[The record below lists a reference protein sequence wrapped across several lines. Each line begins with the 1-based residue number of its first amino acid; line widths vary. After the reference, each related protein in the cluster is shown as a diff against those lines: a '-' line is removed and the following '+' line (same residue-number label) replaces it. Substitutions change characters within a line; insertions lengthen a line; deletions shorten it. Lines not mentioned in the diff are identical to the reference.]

1 MKNIIA
7 TLTAFLFLL
16 LTYSVNAQ
24 APNKL
29 SFQAVIRNSSNYLVI
44 SSPVGVR
51 ISLLQGSITGSALYV
66 ETHTA
71 ITNINGLITLEIGG
85 GKVVSGDMKN
95 FNWGLGESFL
105 KVESDPSG
113 GTNYSIAST
122 TQLLSVPYALFANSV
137 SGNATNVTGIVAGA
151 NGGTG
156 VANTGKTVTLGGNLT
171 TAGAFPTTLTSTNT
185 TSVTLPTTGTLS
197 TLAGLETLTNK
208 TLTSPILTAPALGTP
223 SAAVLTNA
231 TGLPLASGVIGALPV
246 ANGGTGAT
254 TNAVARTNLGAST
267 LGANL
272 FTLSNPSAE
281 TFPRFNADNTISVLS
296 ASDFRTAIGVG
307 SLNTP
312 KNLGVLFYNLQND
325 KYGELWKVNYDGTNQ
340 TKIVIKLLP
349 ANSEIANNSF
359 TISPDG
365 TKLFFLLYST
375 ITTIQSIYSCNIDGT
390 GLTKLVDNVDELY
403 QAR

>member
-281 TFPRFNADNTISVLS
+281 TFPRFNADNTVSVLS

-375 ITTIQSIYSCNIDGT
+375 ISTIQSIYSCNIDGT
-390 GLTKLVDNVDELY
+390 GLIKLVDNVDELY

>member
-1 MKNIIA
+1 MKNILA
-7 TLTAFLFLL
+7 ALTAFLFLL
-16 LTYSVNAQ
+16 LTYSVKAQ

-51 ISLLQGSITGSALYV
+51 ISLLQGSVTSSALYV
-66 ETHTA
+66 ETHAVT
-71 ITNINGLITLEIGG
+71 TNVNGLITLEIGG

-95 FNWGLGESFL
+95 INWGLGESFL

-113 GTNYSIAST
+113 GTNYSISST

-156 VANTGKTVTLGGNLT
+156 VANTGKTITLGGNLT

-185 TSVTLPTTGTLS
+185 SSVTLPTTGTLS
-197 TLAGLETLTNK
+197 TLAGSETLTNK
-208 TLTSPILTAPALGTP
+208 TLTSPILTTPALGTP

-231 TGLPLASGVIGALPV
+231 TGLPLASGVTGTLPV
-246 ANGGTGAT
+246 ANGGTGAA
-254 TNAVARTNLGAST
+254 TNTDARTNLGATT

-281 TFPRFNADNTISVLS
+281 TFPKFNANNTVSALS
-296 ASDFRTAIGVG
+296 ASDFRSAIGI
-307 SLNTP
+307 SSQSTP
-312 KNLGVLFYNLQND
+312 KNLGVLFYNMSND

-340 TKIVIKLLP
+340 SKIVIKLLP
-349 ANSEIANNSF
+349 SNSEIDGHSF
-359 TISPDG
+359 RISPDG

-375 ITTIQSIYSCNIDGT
+375 ISNIQSLYSCNIDGT
-390 GLTKLVDNVDELY
+390 GLTKLFDNVDELH

>member
-1 MKNIIA
+1 MKNIFAI
-7 TLTAFLFLL
+7 LTAFLFLL
-16 LTYSVNAQ
+16 LTDSVNAQ

-51 ISLLQGSITGSALYV
+51 ISLLQGSITSTALYV

-71 ITNINGLITLEIGG
+71 TTSVNGLITLEIGG

-95 FNWGLGESFL
+95 INWGLGESFL
-105 KVESDPSG
+105 KVETDPSG
-113 GTNYSIAST
+113 GSNYSITST

-137 SGNATNVTGIVAGA
+137 SGNAANVTGIVAGA

-156 VANTGKTVTLGGNLT
+156 VVNTGKTITLGGSLT
-171 TAGAFPTTLTSTNT
+171 TAGAFPTTFTSTNT
-185 TSVTLPTTGTLS
+185 TSITLPTTGTLS

-208 TLTSPILTAPALGTP
+208 TLTSPILTTPALGTP

-231 TGLPLASGVIGALPV
+231 TGLPLASGVTGTLPV
-246 ANGGTGAT
+246 SNGGTGAT
-254 TNAVARTNLGAST
+254 TNSEARTNLGATT

-281 TFPRFNADNTISVLS
+281 TFPRFNANNTVSVLS

-307 SLNTP
+307 SQNTP
-312 KNLGVLFYNLQND
+312 KNLGVLFYKMQND

-340 TKIVIKLLP
+340 TKIVIKSLP
-349 ANSEIANNSF
+349 ANSEIDNNSF
-359 TISPDG
+359 RISPDG
-365 TKLFFLLYST
+365 TKLFFLLYSA
-375 ITTIQSIYSCNIDGT
+375 ISSIQSLYSCNIDGT
-390 GLTKLVDNVDELY
+390 GIIKLFDNVDEIL

>member
-1 MKNIIA
+1 MKNIFAI
-7 TLTAFLFLL
+7 LTAFLFLL
-16 LTYSVNAQ
+16 LTDSVNAQ

-51 ISLLQGSITGSALYV
+51 ISLLQGSITSTALYV

-71 ITNINGLITLEIGG
+71 TTSVNGLITLEIGG

-95 FNWGLGESFL
+95 INWGLGESFL
-105 KVESDPSG
+105 KVETDPSG
-113 GTNYSIAST
+113 GSNYSITST

-137 SGNATNVTGIVAGA
+137 SGNAANVTGIVAGA

-156 VANTGKTVTLGGNLT
+156 VANAGKTITLGGSLT
-171 TAGAFPTTLTSTNT
+171 TAGAFPTTFTSTNT
-185 TSVTLPTTGTLS
+185 TSITLPTTGTLS

-208 TLTSPILTAPALGTP
+208 TLTSPILTTPALGTP

-231 TGLPLASGVIGALPV
+231 TGLPLASGVIGILPV
-246 ANGGTGAT
+246 SNGGTGAT
-254 TNAVARTNLGAST
+254 INAEARTNLGATT

-281 TFPRFNADNTISVLS
+281 TFPRFNANNTVSVLS

-307 SLNTP
+307 SQNTP
-312 KNLGVLFYNLQND
+312 KNLGVLFYNMQND

-340 TKIVIKLLP
+340 TKIVIKSLP
-349 ANSEIANNSF
+349 ANSEIDGNSF
-359 TISPDG
+359 RISPDG
-365 TKLFFLLYST
+365 TKLFFLLYSA
-375 ITTIQSIYSCNIDGT
+375 ISSIQSLYSCNIDGT
-390 GLTKLVDNVDELY
+390 GLIKLFDNVDEIH

>member
-375 ITTIQSIYSCNIDGT
+375 ITTIQSIYSCNIYGT
-390 GLTKLVDNVDELY
+390 GLTKLVDNFD
-403 QAR
+403 

>member
-1 MKNIIA
+1 MKNIFAI
-7 TLTAFLFLL
+7 LTAILFLL
-16 LTYSVNAQ
+16 LTDSVNAQ

-51 ISLLQGSITGSALYV
+51 ISLLQGSITSSALYV

-71 ITNINGLITLEIGG
+71 TTNVNGLITLEIGG
-85 GKVVSGDMKN
+85 GKVVSGDMKSI
-95 FNWGLGESFL
+95 NWGLGESFL
-105 KVESDPSG
+105 KVETDPSG
-113 GTNYSIAST
+113 GTNYSITST

-137 SGNATNVTGIVAGA
+137 SGNAANVTGIVAGA

-156 VANTGKTVTLGGNLT
+156 VANTGKTITLGGSLT

-185 TSVTLPTTGTLS
+185 TSITLPTTGTLS

-208 TLTSPILTAPALGTP
+208 TLTSPILTTPALGTP

-231 TGLPLASGVIGALPV
+231 TGLPLASGVTGTLPV

-254 TNAVARTNLGAST
+254 TNAEARTNLGATT

-281 TFPRFNADNTISVLS
+281 TFPRFNANNTVSVLS
-296 ASDFRTAIGVG
+296 ASDFRTAIGVV
-307 SLNTP
+307 SQNAP
-312 KNLGVLFYNLQND
+312 KNLGVLFYNMQND

-340 TKIVIKLLP
+340 TKIVIKSLP
-349 ANSEIANNSF
+349 ANSEIDNNSF

-365 TKLFFLLYST
+365 TKLFFLLYSS
-375 ITTIQSIYSCNIDGT
+375 ISSIQSLYSCNIDGT
-390 GLTKLVDNVDELY
+390 GLIKLFDNVDEIH

>member
-1 MKNIIA
+1 MKSILTI
-7 TLTAFLFLL
+7 LTAFLFLL

-44 SSPVGVR
+44 SSPVGIR
-51 ISLLQGSITGSALYV
+51 ISLLQGSITSSALYV

-71 ITNINGLITLEIGG
+71 TTNVNGLITLEIGG

-105 KVESDPSG
+105 KVETDPSG
-113 GTNYSIAST
+113 GTNYSISST
-122 TQLLSVPYALFANSV
+122 TQLLSVPYALYANSV
-137 SGNATNVTGIVAGA
+137 SGNATNVTGIVAGV

-156 VANTGKTVTLGGNLT
+156 VANTGKTITLGGSLI
-171 TAGAFPTTLTSTNT
+171 TAGAFSTTFTSTNT
-185 TSVTLPTTGTLS
+185 TSVTLPTAGTLS
-197 TLAGLETLTNK
+197 TLTGVETLTNK
-208 TLTSPILTAPALGTP
+208 TLASPILTTPALGTP

-231 TGLPLASGVIGALPV
+231 TGLPLSSGVTGALPV

-254 TNAVARTNLGAST
+254 TNAVARTNLGATT

-281 TFPRFNADNTISVLS
+281 TFPRFNADNTVSVLS
-296 ASDFRTAIGVG
+296 ASDFRTAIGVI
-307 SLNTP
+307 SQNTP
-312 KNLGVLFYNLQND
+312 KNLGVLFYNMQND

-340 TKIVIKLLP
+340 TKIVIKSLP
-349 ANSEIANNSF
+349 TNSEIDNNSF

-375 ITTIQSIYSCNIDGT
+375 ISSIQSLYSCNIDGT
-390 GLTKLVDNVDELY
+390 GLTKLFDNVDEIY

>member
-1 MKNIIA
+1 MKNIIVIF
-7 TLTAFLFLL
+7 TAFLFLL
-16 LTYSVNAQ
+16 LTYSANAQ
-24 APNKL
+24 APNRL

-44 SSPVGVR
+44 SSPIGVR

-71 ITNINGLITLEIGG
+71 TTNVNGLITLEIGG

-156 VANTGKTVTLGGNLT
+156 VANTGKMVTLGGNLT
-171 TAGAFPTTLTSTNT
+171 TAGAFSTTLTSTNT

-208 TLTSPILTAPALGTP
+208 TLTSPILTTPALGTP

-231 TGLPLASGVIGALPV
+231 TGLPLASGVAGTLPV

-254 TNAVARTNLGAST
+254 TNADARTNLGATT

-281 TFPRFNADNTISVLS
+281 TFPKFNANNTVSVLS
-296 ASDFRTAIGVG
+296 ASDFRTAIGV
-307 SLNTP
+307 SSQSTP

-375 ITTIQSIYSCNIDGT
+375 ISTIQSIYSCNIDGT
-390 GLTKLVDNVDELY
+390 GLIKLVDNVGELY

>member
-1 MKNIIA
+1 MKNIFAI
-7 TLTAFLFLL
+7 LTAFLFLL
-16 LTYSVNAQ
+16 LTDSVNAQ

-51 ISLLQGSITGSALYV
+51 ISLLQGSITSTALYV

-71 ITNINGLITLEIGG
+71 TTNVNGLITLEIGG
-85 GKVVSGDMKN
+85 GKVVSGDMKSI
-95 FNWGLGESFL
+95 NWGLGESFL
-105 KVESDPSG
+105 KVETDPSG
-113 GTNYSIAST
+113 GTNYSITST

-137 SGNATNVTGIVAGA
+137 SGNAANVTGIVAGA

-156 VANTGKTVTLGGNLT
+156 VANTGKTITLGGSLT
-171 TAGAFPTTLTSTNT
+171 TAGAFPTTFTSTNT
-185 TSVTLPTTGTLS
+185 TSITLPTTGTLS

-208 TLTSPILTAPALGTP
+208 TLTSPILTTPALGTP

-231 TGLPLASGVIGALPV
+231 TGLPLASGVTGTLPV

-254 TNAVARTNLGAST
+254 TNAEARTNLGATT

-281 TFPRFNADNTISVLS
+281 TFPRFNANNTVSVLS
-296 ASDFRTAIGVG
+296 ASDFRTAIGVV
-307 SLNTP
+307 SQNAP
-312 KNLGVLFYNLQND
+312 KNLGVLFYNMQND

-340 TKIVIKLLP
+340 TKIVIKSLP
-349 ANSEIANNSF
+349 ANSEIDRNSF
-359 TISPDG
+359 RISPDG
-365 TKLFFLLYST
+365 TKLFFLLYSA
-375 ITTIQSIYSCNIDGT
+375 ISSIQSLYSCNIDGT
-390 GLTKLVDNVDELY
+390 GLIKLFDNVDEIH